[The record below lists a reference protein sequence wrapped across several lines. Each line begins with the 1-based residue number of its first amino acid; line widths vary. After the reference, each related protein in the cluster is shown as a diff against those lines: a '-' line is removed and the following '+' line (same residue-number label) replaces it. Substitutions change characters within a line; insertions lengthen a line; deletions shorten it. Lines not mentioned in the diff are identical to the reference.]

1 MQGKKLTKKE
11 MNGFKTM
18 LLKHVAILEGDVAS
32 LESDIDSTRNSAG
45 GISKAPTHPSDISG
59 DMFEQ
64 DFTYERLEA
73 EGIEINDIRE
83 ALDKIAK
90 STFGLCEMCSEPI
103 PKKRLVA
110 IPYCKFCIACQE
122 RTERRR

>member
-1 MQGKKLTKKE
+1 VPGKRLTKKE
-11 MNGFKTM
+11 TNAFKAI

-32 LESDIDSTRNSAG
+32 LESDIDSNRNSG
-45 GISKAPTHPSDISG
+45 GGTSKAPTHPSDISG

-73 EGIEINDIRE
+73 EGIEINDVRE
-83 ALDKIAK
+83 ALDKIEK
-90 STFGLCEMCSEPI
+90 DVFGLCEMCHEPI
-103 PKKRLVA
+103 PKKRLVV

-122 RTERRR
+122 RIEHRR